1 MQGYEHIQGKILD
14 TLEKPLPLEGMG
26 MTGEMASDSGG
37 EQNRSEAL
45 RSQRDA
51 PRIEEYGKL
60 DSALESYEKK

>member
-1 MQGYEHIQGKILD
+1 
-14 TLEKPLPLEGMG
+14 MG

-51 PRIEEYGKL
+51 PRTEEYGKL